1 MMRCLTGILLSLAVV
16 AATVDVSAKSLGDG
30 KKAGSS
36 PDVHCL
42 AQNIYHEPR
51 GEPMVGK
58 VAVAHVVLKRG
69 GGSPLA
75 APCRFG
81 D

>member
-1 MMRCLTGILLSLAVV
+1 MMRYLTRILLSLAVV
-16 AATVDVSAKSLGDG
+16 AATVDASAKSLGDG

-75 APCRFG
+75 APCLFG

>member
-1 MMRCLTGILLSLAVV
+1 MMRYLTRILLSLAVV

-75 APCRFG
+75 APCLFG